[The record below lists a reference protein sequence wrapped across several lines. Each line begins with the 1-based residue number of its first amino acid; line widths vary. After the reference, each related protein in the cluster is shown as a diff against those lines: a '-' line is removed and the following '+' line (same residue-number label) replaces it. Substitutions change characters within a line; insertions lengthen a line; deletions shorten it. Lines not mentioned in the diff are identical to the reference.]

1 MQDLHRVRTAQHG
14 TGEDSPS
21 PTSVRGA
28 LGNCWL
34 LEERESVFFRDVT
47 PEELPT
53 LQWMTV
59 HACAHTGST
68 NAQSVKVTKQHLKSG
83 GGKHSGGLEEELEGR
98 DRVGLI

>member
-1 MQDLHRVRTAQHG
+1 MQDLHRIRTAQHG

-21 PTSVRGA
+21 PTSDRGA

-34 LEERESVFFRDVT
+34 LGERESVFFRDVT
-47 PEELPT
+47 PKELPT

-68 NAQSVKVTKQHLKSG
+68 NAAQSVKATKQHLTLG
-83 GGKHSGGLEEELEGR
+83 GGKHSRGLEELEGR
-98 DRVGLI
+98 DGVGLI